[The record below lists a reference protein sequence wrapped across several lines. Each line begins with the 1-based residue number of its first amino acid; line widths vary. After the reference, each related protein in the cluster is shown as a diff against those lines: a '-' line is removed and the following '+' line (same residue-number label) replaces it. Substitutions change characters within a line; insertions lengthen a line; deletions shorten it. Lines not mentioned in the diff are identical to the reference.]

1 MRRWNEAQ
9 IPDMQGQ
16 TVLVTG
22 ANGGLGFATAQAF
35 AAHKALVVMACRDT
49 EKGEAARQQIHARH
63 PDAELEVLSL
73 DLAHIES
80 VRAAAREVRQRHP
93 RLDILCN
100 NAGLLGLP
108 LQHTRDGFEMVF
120 GVNHLGHFALTAL
133 LMPALEAAPHGR
145 VVSVSSLTHRRAAL
159 PLDDLNWQSRSYRKS
174 AAYAQSKLANLL
186 FMRELHRRLQEA
198 GSPVRSVAAH
208 PGIAATDI
216 AGNMASMLPAPLQ
229 PLWRYAV
236 ALNNRLLAQ
245 PAAMGMLPTLYAA
258 TAEDVQGGSLYGPD
272 GWFEIRGYPKRIEP
286 SSLALDA
293 ELARA
298 LWARSEAL
306 TGVRWDAA

>member
-1 MRRWNEAQ
+1 MKRWTEAQ

-16 TVLVTG
+16 IVLVTG
-22 ANGGLGFATAQAF
+22 ANGGLGFATAKAF
-35 AAHKALVVMACRDT
+35 AAHNAVVVMACRDT
-49 EKGEAARQQIHARH
+49 GKAEAAAEQVRAAH
-63 PDAELEVLSL
+63 PDATLEVLAL
-73 DLAHIES
+73 DLANIES
-80 VRAAAREVRQRHP
+80 VRSAAHEFPQRHP

-100 NAGLLGLP
+100 NAGVLGLP
-108 LQHTRDGFEMVF
+108 LQRTRDGFEMVF
-120 GVNHLGHFALTAL
+120 GVNHLGHFALTVL
-133 LMPALEAAPHGR
+133 LMPALASAPNGR
-145 VVSVSSLTHRRAAL
+145 VVSVSSLTHRRATL
-159 PLDDLNWQSRSYRKS
+159 PLDDLNWELRSYRKS

-186 FMRELHRRLQEA
+186 FMRELDRRLQEA

-216 AGNMASMLPAPLQ
+216 AGNMASMLPAPLK

-258 TAEDVQGGSLYGPD
+258 TVEDVQGGALYGPD

-286 SSLALDA
+286 SSRALDA
-293 ELARA
+293 DLASA

-306 TGVRWDAA
+306 TGVRWDAT